1 MGSLLFFGSSC
12 ANANSAS
19 PENATSRLTNY
30 ASRFTM
36 LTTSS
41 LSIGYHHPL
50 VSDLNLEL
58 RPAEMVCLI
67 GPNGAGKSTLLR
79 TLAGMEKPLSGA
91 VWLDG
96 QNLHNLPPLEL
107 AKRLAIV
114 LTGRL
119 ESPLLTA
126 RELVALGRHPYTDW
140 LGRLS
145 QDDEN
150 AVRHAMQLTN
160 TLHFSPRPLAQL
172 SDGERQKVMVAR
184 ALAQI
189 LPSENTSQLSNVL
202 LLDEPTAFLD
212 LPRRVELL
220 QLLRRLARQTRISIL
235 LSTHDLDLALRLA
248 DRLWLLSSTGTLQ
261 TGIPE
266 ELAINGTLADVF
278 QSEGAYFDPAIGAF
292 RVHQPTYGSIS
303 LDGRDNGITAAWT
316 WRALERI
323 GFEVHN
329 QGIRL
334 PLHIEI
340 LDAHTWNLITP
351 QGQSIHLSLEAL
363 LAALSP
369 LPTTTH
375 STSQL

>member
-1 MGSLLFFGSSC
+1 
-12 ANANSAS
+12 
-19 PENATSRLTNY
+19 
-30 ASRFTM
+30 M
-36 LTTSS
+36 LTASS

-50 VSDLNLEL
+50 ASGLDLEL

-79 TLAGMEKPLSGA
+79 TLAGMEKPLSGTI
-91 VWLDG
+91 WLDG
-96 QNLHNLPPLEL
+96 QNLHSLPPLEL

-114 LTGRL
+114 LTGRV

-140 LGRLS
+140 LGRLT

-150 AVRHAMQLTN
+150 AVQHAMQLTD
-160 TLHFSPRPLAQL
+160 TLRFSARPLAQL
-172 SDGERQKVMVAR
+172 SDGERQKVMIAR

-189 LPSENTSQLSNVL
+189 LPAENTSRPSNVL

-220 QLLRRLARQTRISIL
+220 QLLRRLAHQTRISIL

-248 DRLWLLSSTGTLQ
+248 DRLWLLSSTGTFQ

-266 ELAINGTLADVF
+266 ELALNGALAEVF
-278 QSEGAYFDPAIGAF
+278 QSEGANFDPAIGAF
-292 RVHQPTYGSIS
+292 RVHQAAHGAIS
-303 LDGRDNGITAAWT
+303 LDSRGNGITAAWT
-316 WRALERI
+316 WRALERL

-329 QGIRL
+329 QGIRM
-334 PLHIEI
+334 PLHVEI
-340 LDAHTWNLITP
+340 TNSHSWQLITP
-351 QGQSIHLSLEAL
+351 EGQSVHTSLESL
-363 LAALSP
+363 LATLITRPSDHTIAHENL
-369 LPTTTH
+369 L
-375 STSQL
+375 

>member
-1 MGSLLFFGSSC
+1 
-12 ANANSAS
+12 
-19 PENATSRLTNY
+19 
-30 ASRFTM
+30 M

-50 VSDLNLEL
+50 ASGLNLEL

-79 TLAGMEKPLSGA
+79 TLAGMEKPLAGV

-96 QNLHNLPPLEL
+96 QNLHEIPPLEL
-107 AKRLAIV
+107 AKRMAIV

-145 QDDEN
+145 PNDEN
-150 AVRHAMQLTN
+150 AVQHAMLLTD
-160 TLHFSPRPLAQL
+160 TLRFSTRPLAHL
-172 SDGERQKVMVAR
+172 SDGERQKVMIAR

-189 LPSENTSQLSNVL
+189 LSSPNFPSPASQPPNVL

-220 QLLRRLARQTRISIL
+220 QLLRRLAHQTGIAIL

-248 DRLWLLSSTGTLQ
+248 DRLWLLSSSGTFQ
-261 TGIPE
+261 AGIPE
-266 ELAINGTLADVF
+266 ELALNNALASTF
-278 QSEGAYFDPAIGAF
+278 QSEGASFDPAIGAF
-292 RVHQPTYGSIS
+292 RIHQPSRGAVS
-303 LDGRDNGITAAWT
+303 LDGHGNGVTAAWT
-316 WRALERI
+316 WRALERL

-329 QGIRL
+329 QGMHL
-334 PLHIEI
+334 PVHVEI
-340 LDAHTWNLITP
+340 LDAHRWNLITP
-351 QGQSIHLSLEAL
+351 NSQSIHTSLESLLTAL
-363 LAALSP
+363 KP
-369 LPTTTH
+369 FYNHP
-375 STSQL
+375 